1 MGIGLFTICQKPKN
15 AELGRTCLRL
25 VTIVRPPAISTVRP
39 FLLSLVVIAA
49 SLLLTFVFRWV
60 ALGNFPNEAAYND
73 SSLLPSIFGDFR
85 TAGALAIMF
94 AVAFAGY
101 PVSFSNFPQ
110 QGLLL
115 RVTWLL
121 SGSPLVF
128 TAVTIAPSPLFDNPR
143 LVDRLLV
150 LGLFAVSAFRPSF
163 IGITILYSWLTTLEE
178 FYPLLSTPG
187 WTDRTLNEAL
197 GLAVFSFTLI
207 VYLMRGHSEFGAQA
221 IPRPSLNAARPFII
235 GIVGA
240 AYFIPGF
247 AKLMVGFVEL
257 ELIARVLWAKQ
268 ALLDWNPLA
277 GMNSAEFSEVLIA
290 VNPGLVLG
298 AMTVELILPLFLAF
312 PRLQPLILASFAIF
326 HGVIFFM
333 TGVGFWKWVV
343 IDVGL
348 AVYLLWEDRRGEL
361 LAPRS
366 SPRGGC
372 LSL

>member
-1 MGIGLFTICQKPKN
+1 
-15 AELGRTCLRL
+15 
-25 VTIVRPPAISTVRP
+25 
-39 FLLSLVVIAA
+39 
-49 SLLLTFVFRWV
+49 
-60 ALGNFPNEAAYND
+60 
-73 SSLLPSIFGDFR
+73 
-85 TAGALAIMF
+85 
-94 AVAFAGY
+94 
-101 PVSFSNFPQ
+101 
-110 QGLLL
+110 
-115 RVTWLL
+115 
-121 SGSPLVF
+121 
-128 TAVTIAPSPLFDNPR
+128 
-143 LVDRLLV
+143 
-150 LGLFAVSAFRPSF
+150 
-163 IGITILYSWLTTLEE
+163 
-178 FYPLLSTPG
+178 
-187 WTDRTLNEAL
+187 
-197 GLAVFSFTLI
+197 
-207 VYLMRGHSEFGAQA
+207 
-221 IPRPSLNAARPFII
+221 
-235 GIVGA
+235 
-240 AYFIPGF
+240 
-247 AKLMVGFVEL
+247 MVGFVEL